1 MKIIMRKMQK
11 MEDEKCT
18 AEIKLSKLNDKIK
31 DHYEEIS
38 NKDQV
43 IETLRDEIKN
53 YKAEINETKAM
64 TITQLNVENK
74 ISKST
79 DRKEIKTRAIISAR
93 SKVAGFI
100 QKTFLLEKLISE

>member
-1 MKIIMRKMQK
+1 MQK

-43 IETLRDEIKN
+43 IETLRD
-53 YKAEINETKAM
+53 
-64 TITQLNVENK
+64 
-74 ISKST
+74 
-79 DRKEIKTRAIISAR
+79 
-93 SKVAGFI
+93 
-100 QKTFLLEKLISE
+100 